1 MSELF
6 EALMIISFGIS
17 WPIAIGKSLKS
28 KTAKGK
34 SILFIMFILCG
45 YAFGISSKLLSGK
58 ISYVFVFYIINF
70 VMVAID
76 ACLFVRNSKLDKK
89 EDQFYG

>member
-17 WPIAIGKSLKS
+17 WPISISKSIKS

-34 SILFIMFILCG
+34 SLFFLVLILLGYICG
-45 YAFGISSKLLSGK
+45 ITGKLVSRN
-58 ISYVFVFYIINF
+58 ITYVFIFYVINF
-70 VMVAID
+70 ICVTID
-76 ACLFVRNSKLDKK
+76 LCLYFHNAKLDRHHI
-89 EDQFYG
+89 